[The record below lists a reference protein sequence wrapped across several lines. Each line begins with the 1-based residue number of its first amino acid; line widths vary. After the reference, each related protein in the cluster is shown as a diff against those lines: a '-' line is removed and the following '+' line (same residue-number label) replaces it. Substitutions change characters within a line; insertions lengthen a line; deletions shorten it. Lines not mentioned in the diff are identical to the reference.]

1 MLPPVR
7 CLGLGAGYKWWED
20 NGGCRWGWGH
30 TTVQATAGVTT
41 IYHMLEGNRARLGT
55 MLVEIF
61 LHVLVNEWGTTGKM
75 RVSWMLNEDVDRV
88 TGGCMRGHRALC
100 GVEGVTVTSTAL
112 LLLKRT
118 HFKQVRQPRY
128 WSWLRS
134 GGCLN
139 CIDTDETFTFQEFLL
154 FTKFFQL
161 AAVCVFQ
168 TEQWADIWGRELVPI
183 FINLILVPGHQHNI
197 IIAVGLLLCC
207 SCCNNFVFL
216 NPNSC
221 SWDNISS
228 PQLVTLSQSLSGK
241 QWSSDLRPT
250 KTNWNQITKHI
261 SKIKNNESST
271 LKHTFPEIPISKFDT
286 GAL

>member
-1 MLPPVR
+1 MGNHGENEGKLNAEWR
-7 CLGLGAGYKWWED
+7 CWQGD
-20 NGGCRWGWGH
+20 RW
-30 TTVQATAGVTT
+30 
-41 IYHMLEGNRARLGT
+41 
-55 MLVEIF
+55 
-61 LHVLVNEWGTTGKM
+61 
-75 RVSWMLNEDVDRV
+75 S
-88 TGGCMRGHRALC
+88 MRGHRVVC
-100 GVEGVTVTSTAL
+100 GVEGVTVTGTAL

-228 PQLVTLSQSLSGK
+228 PQLVTFCQTLTWSLSDK

-250 KTNWNQITKHI
+250 KTHWNQITKHI
-261 SKIKNNESST
+261 SKIKNTESST
-271 LKHTFPEIPISKFDT
+271 LTHTFPEIPISKFDT

>member
-1 MLPPVR
+1 MNHVSRDFSTCFSKWMGNHGENEGKLNAEWR
-7 CLGLGAGYKWWED
+7 CWQGDRWVHAGTPGGVWG
-20 NGGCRWGWGH
+20 GGCH
-30 TTVQATAGVTT
+30 
-41 IYHMLEGNRARLGT
+41 
-55 MLVEIF
+55 
-61 LHVLVNEWGTTGKM
+61 
-75 RVSWMLNEDVDRV
+75 
-88 TGGCMRGHRALC
+88 C
-100 GVEGVTVTSTAL
+100 TVTSTAL

-197 IIAVGLLLCC
+197 IIAVGLL
-207 SCCNNFVFL
+207 
-216 NPNSC
+216 
-221 SWDNISS
+221 
-228 PQLVTLSQSLSGK
+228 
-241 QWSSDLRPT
+241 
-250 KTNWNQITKHI
+250 
-261 SKIKNNESST
+261 
-271 LKHTFPEIPISKFDT
+271 
-286 GAL
+286 